1 MNPTKYKFLA
11 LAILPVSL
19 VMASPVLGDAVCN
32 DGWYSSSSGSG
43 TCSWHGGVA
52 YWVDDI
58 PTWEPPYVAP
68 WEPSPLDDL
77 LFPSTLPPWLD
88 DSLNDTT
95 LPSPGYIFPN
105 TPPTPTTQD
114 INPLTGKPYGANAT
128 QQTKT
133 EDWWVWAFWGSI
145 ILAFGHILILDI
157 IAEIRKGRQK

>member
-1 MNPTKYKFLA
+1 MNPSKYKFLA

-68 WEPSPLDDL
+68 WEPSPLDDVF
-77 LFPSTLPPWLD
+77 FPSTLPPWLD

-95 LPSPGYIFPN
+95 PGG
-105 TPPTPTTQD
+105 TPPYFGYLTTTVSPD
-114 INPLTGKPYGANAT
+114 VTEYLKTLGIEPKEEK
-128 QQTKT
+128 TKGQPS
-133 EDWWVWAFWGSI
+133 WYWALYFSPPAF
-145 ILAFGHILILDI
+145 AFGFGI
-157 IAEIRKGRQK
+157 KKWRQK